1 MTVRPILTAPDKRL
15 KLRSTPV
22 ETVDDEIRTLL
33 DDMLETMY
41 DGDGLGLAAIQ
52 VGVPKRAMVVDLHR
66 PDDPP
71 APIKLVNPEIL
82 WFSPER
88 MVYEE
93 GCLSFP
99 EFFADVERAAEVR
112 VRYLDE
118 NGETQEIEA
127 KETLA
132 VCLQHEV
139 DHLDGKLFV
148 DHLSLVKR
156 GIILRKMAKARRAQV
171 QDA

>member
-1 MTVRPILTAPDKRL
+1 MAVRPILVAPDKRL
-15 KLRSTPV
+15 KLRSSPV
-22 ETVDDEIRTLL
+22 EKVDAETRSLL

-41 DGDGLGLAAIQ
+41 QGDGLGLAAIQ
-52 VGVPKRAMVVDLHR
+52 VGVPKRAIVIDVHA

-71 APIKLVNPEIL
+71 APLKLVNPEIL

-88 MVYEE
+88 FVYEE

-99 EFFADVERAAEVR
+99 EYFADVERASAVR

-118 NGETQEIEA
+118 NDETQEIEA
-127 KETLA
+127 AETLA

-156 GIILRKMAKARRAQV
+156 GIILRKMAKAARAQAK
-171 QDA
+171 DA